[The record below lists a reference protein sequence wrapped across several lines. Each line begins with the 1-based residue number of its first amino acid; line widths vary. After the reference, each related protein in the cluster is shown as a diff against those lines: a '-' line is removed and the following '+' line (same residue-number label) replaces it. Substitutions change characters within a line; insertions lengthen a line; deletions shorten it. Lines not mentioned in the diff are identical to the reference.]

1 MPLMACSAWAAGLL
15 WSLRFNVE
23 NVTDERT
30 AVSINE
36 ITTGP
41 GHFVQYPE
49 PPRLLTA
56 QLRYQ
61 F

>member
-1 MPLMACSAWAAGLL
+1 MGFDDPARG
-15 WSLRFNVE
+15 WSLRFRVE
-23 NVTDERT
+23 NLTDTRT
-30 AVSINE
+30 AVLINE

-49 PPRLLTA
+49 PPRLFTA